1 MKFMKVFIAALLYVG
16 FVGISQGT
24 KAVNLDKKNKPFMVP
39 VVVRAQARGGG
50 GLA

>member
-1 MKFMKVFIAALLYVG
+1 MKLMKVFIAALLYVG

-24 KAVNLDKKNKPFMVP
+24 KAVNKDKLGKPFMVP